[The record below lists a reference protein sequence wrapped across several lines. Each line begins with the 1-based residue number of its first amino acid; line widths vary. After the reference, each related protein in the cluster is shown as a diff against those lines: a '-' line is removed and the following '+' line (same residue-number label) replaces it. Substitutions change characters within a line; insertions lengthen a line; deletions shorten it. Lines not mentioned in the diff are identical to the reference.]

1 MATRYAFRSP
11 STAHEA
17 ALMIC
22 ADFAAECKRQGDMAN
37 CYRWR
42 NVIAVERQRGRRVD
56 YVSRPAPAWLR
67 HSGVQLPLLPES
79 NT

>member
-11 STAHEA
+11 SSAHEA

-42 NVIAVERQRGRRVD
+42 NVIAVERLRGSAMP
-56 YVSRPAPAWLR
+56 VSGYALVERELFGR
-67 HSGVQLPLLPES
+67 QGVLS
-79 NT
+79 FDNT